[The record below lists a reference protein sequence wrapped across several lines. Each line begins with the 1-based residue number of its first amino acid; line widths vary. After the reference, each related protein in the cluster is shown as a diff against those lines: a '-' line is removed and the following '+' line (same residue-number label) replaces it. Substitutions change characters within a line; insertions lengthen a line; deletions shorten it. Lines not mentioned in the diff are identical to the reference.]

1 VSFSD
6 ANNGIAVGYGTM
18 FRTTDGGATWKDQL
32 VDPHYSFRGVR
43 FTNASTAIAVGIFAP
58 IIRTTDAGVT
68 WTKDS
73 SWWSGRALYSI
84 SFTDAN
90 TGTIV
95 GSGLYSCVNGICDTL
110 KAAILRTTN
119 GGATWTSQS
128 SGTLATLIGVHF
140 TDANTGTAVGGGGT
154 ILRTTNGGTT
164 WINQSSGTT
173 NSLLGVYF
181 TNTNTG
187 IAVGENGTILR
198 TTTGGIRVTDVKDI
212 VSALPNQFALEQN
225 YPNPFNPA
233 TVISYELPVTSN
245 VRLIIYD
252 VLGREVQTLIN
263 EHQNAGNHSVTLDA
277 GNLPSGVYFYR
288 LQAGSYNAT
297 KKLLLLK

>member
-1 VSFSD
+1 
-6 ANNGIAVGYGTM
+6 
-18 FRTTDGGATWKDQL
+18 
-32 VDPHYSFRGVR
+32 
-43 FTNASTAIAVGIFAP
+43 
-58 IIRTTDAGVT
+58 
-68 WTKDS
+68 
-73 SWWSGRALYSI
+73 
-84 SFTDAN
+84 
-90 TGTIV
+90 
-95 GSGLYSCVNGICDTL
+95 VNGICDTL